1 MPWHGGQYRYGVR
14 EIRRSLENIEGLR
27 EIAMRRPDSEAAV
40 RYYDII
46 RALEYSGISPT
57 ELEVALFRARG
68 YPHWV
73 IARILGV
80 KEEASR
86 KRWERFIHK
95 MTTYINRCHE
105 MGPK

>member
-1 MPWHGGQYRYGVR
+1 VK
-14 EIRRSLENIEGLR
+14 EIRKSLENMEGLR

-46 RALEYSGISPT
+46 RALEYSGVSFR
-57 ELEVALFRARG
+57 ELEVALLRARG

-73 IARILGV
+73 ITRILGV
-80 KEEASR
+80 REETSR
-86 KRWERFIHK
+86 KRWERFIRK
-95 MTTYINRCHE
+95 MTIYVNGCHE